1 MGSNGYIW
9 ESDLVDLFNEQTVE
23 KFLESEY
30 CNWEWLASSRELKQF
45 TKQVAP
51 PTGQDES
58 ESAQTRARIRPKQI
72 WRRNK

>member
-1 MGSNGYIW
+1 M
-9 ESDLVDLFNEQTVE
+9 E

-30 CNWEWLASSRELKQF
+30 CNREWLASSRELKQF

-58 ESAQTRARIRPKQI
+58 ESAQTRARIQPEQI
-72 WRRNK
+72 